1 MSDVLYLSI
10 VASLKEKIAKGIHKP
25 GDMLSSEATLMNEYH
40 ASRMTIRKSLS
51 LLSNEGYIYS
61 VPGKGNFI
69 CQPETDI
76 FQFKFNKYDGLNVHI
91 DKVKLLSVKIKP
103 PQPFIQGVLRL
114 NENDKIGEIIRIL
127 YSGDREIAL
136 ETIYFQYIPNQP
148 IVEDLLKYADYLK
161 PMEETLSFSVNKS
174 IEISVTFPSE
184 DICEKLML
192 RTDSPI
198 YSINEKITQSDSDE
212 ILQYSAFYIST
223 KYLSIKATNMREN
236 KRKNIF

>member
-1 MSDVLYLSI
+1 MSDVLYLAI
-10 VASLKEKIAKGIHKP
+10 VSSLKEKIAKGCYQP
-25 GDMLSSEATLMNEYH
+25 GDMLSSESALMSEYH

-91 DKVKLLSVKIKP
+91 DKVKLLSVKIRYP
-103 PQPFIQGVLRL
+103 EPFMQGVLHL
-114 NENDKIGEIIRIL
+114 QETDKIGEIIRIL
-127 YSGDREIAL
+127 YSGEREIAL
-136 ETIYFQYIPNQP
+136 ERIYFQYIPNQP

-161 PMEETLSFSVNKS
+161 PVDEKLAFSVNRS
-174 IEISVTFPSE
+174 IEINVTFPSDE
-184 DICEKLML
+184 LCEKL
-192 RTDSPI
+192 TIQQTVPVYHIS
-198 YSINEKITQSDSDE
+198 EKITQVDTED
-212 ILQYSAFYIST
+212 IIQYSIFYIAT
-223 KYLSIKATNMREN
+223 KYLSIKASNSKDS